1 MAEHDHV
8 AAAGTGAVFRPG
20 LVRPDQHIAFHPE
33 GLSGTGNGQPQ
44 GPWIAP
50 QLNQDGQ
57 NQPFAD
63 NHLFDIDNVR
73 VVLGK

>member
-1 MAEHDHV
+1 MAKHDHV
-8 AAAGTGAVFRPG
+8 AAAGTGAAFWPSLLG
-20 LVRPDQHIAFHPE
+20 PDPHVAFHPE
-33 GLSGTGNGQPQ
+33 GRSGTGYGPPQ
-44 GPWIAP
+44 RPRVAP
-50 QLNQDGQ
+50 QVNQDGQ